1 MMEYNQPNNQ
11 IWGKAFQKRDFKTKQ
26 LNSNQ
31 LDVMK
36 EGSVKANNGEYV
48 KMDIKEWI
56 SKCTQNI
63 KITIFPNDKQGNP
76 NKTKNNDYYYN
87 IRIMEVSDGGSGIN
101 TGIQKPET
109 QKEEKPQPEYIG
121 EEKPPF

>member
-1 MMEYNQPNNQ
+1 MMEYKPNNQ
-11 IWGKAFQKRDFKTKQ
+11 IWSKAFQKRDFKTKQ
-26 LNSNQ
+26 LNPNQ
-31 LDVMK
+31 LEVMS
-36 EGSVKANNGEYV
+36 EGSVTANNGEYV

-76 NKTKNNDYYYN
+76 NKTKNGDSYFSV
-87 IRIMEVSDGGSGIN
+87 RIMEVTDGGSGIN
-101 TGIQKPET
+101 TGIPKPQEQET
-109 QKEEKPQPEYIG
+109 AKPQPEYIG

>member
-1 MMEYNQPNNQ
+1 MMEYKPNNQ
-11 IWGKAFQKRDFKTKQ
+11 IWSKAFQKRDFKTKQ

-31 LDVMK
+31 LDVMS

-63 KITIFPNDKQGNP
+63 KIAIFPNDKQGNP
-76 NKTKNNDYYYN
+76 NKTKNGDSYFSV
-87 IRIMEVSDGGSGIN
+87 RIMEVTDGGSGIN
-101 TGIQKPET
+101 TGIPKPQEQET
-109 QKEEKPQPEYIG
+109 AKPQPEYIG

>member
-1 MMEYNQPNNQ
+1 MEYNQPNNQ

-26 LNSNQ
+26 LNPNQ
-31 LDVMK
+31 LDVMS

-48 KMDIKEWI
+48 KMGIKEWI

>member
-1 MMEYNQPNNQ
+1 MEYNQPNNQ

-26 LNSNQ
+26 LNPNQ

-87 IRIMEVSDGGSGIN
+87 IRIMEVSDGESGIN

>member
-1 MMEYNQPNNQ
+1 MEYNKPNNQ
-11 IWGKAFQKRDFKTKQ
+11 IWGKAFQKRDYKTKQ
-26 LNSNQ
+26 LDPKQ

-63 KITIFPNDKQGNP
+63 KITIFPNDKQGNS

>member
-1 MMEYNQPNNQ
+1 MEYNQPNNQ

-48 KMDIKEWI
+48 KMGIKEWI

-101 TGIQKPET
+101 TSIQKPET
-109 QKEEKPQPEYIG
+109 QKEEKPQPESIG
-121 EEKPPF
+121 EKKPPF

>member
-1 MMEYNQPNNQ
+1 MEYKPNNQ
-11 IWGKAFQKRDFKTKQ
+11 IWSKAFQKRDYKTKQ

-31 LDVMK
+31 LEVMS

-63 KITIFPNDKQGNP
+63 KIAIFPNDKQGNP
-76 NKTKNNDYYYN
+76 NKTKNGDSYFSV
-87 IRIMEVSDGGSGIN
+87 RIMEVTDGGSGIN
-101 TGIQKPET
+101 TGIPKPQEQET
-109 QKEEKPQPEYIG
+109 AKPQPEYIG

>member
-1 MMEYNQPNNQ
+1 MEYNQPNNQ

-87 IRIMEVSDGGSGIN
+87 IRIMEVSDGESGIN

>member
-1 MMEYNQPNNQ
+1 MMESYKPNNQ
-11 IWGKAFQKRDFKTKQ
+11 IWSKAFQKRDFKTKQ
-26 LNSNQ
+26 LNPNQ
-31 LDVMK
+31 LEVMS
-36 EGSVKANNGEYV
+36 EGSVKANNGEYI

-63 KITIFPNDKQGNP
+63 KIAIFPNDKQGNP
-76 NKTKNNDYYYN
+76 NKTKNGDSYYSV
-87 IRIMEVSDGGSGIN
+87 RIMEVTDGTGGIN

>member
-1 MMEYNQPNNQ
+1 MEYKPNNQ
-11 IWGKAFQKRDFKTKQ
+11 IWSKAFQKRDYKTKQ

-31 LDVMK
+31 LEVMS

-63 KITIFPNDKQGNP
+63 KIAIFPNDKQGNP
-76 NKTKNNDYYYN
+76 NKTKNGDSYYSV
-87 IRIMEVSDGGSGIN
+87 RIMEVTNGGSGIN
-101 TGIQKPET
+101 TGIPKPQEQET
-109 QKEEKPQPEYIG
+109 AKPQPEYIG
-121 EEKPPF
+121 KEETPF

>member
-1 MMEYNQPNNQ
+1 MEYNQPNNQ

>member
-1 MMEYNQPNNQ
+1 MDYKPNNQ
-11 IWGKAFQKRDFKTKQ
+11 IWSKAFQKRDFKTKQ

-31 LDVMK
+31 LEVMS
-36 EGSVKANNGEYV
+36 EGSVKAANGEYV

-63 KITIFPNDKQGNP
+63 KIAIFPNDKQGNP
-76 NKTKNNDYYYN
+76 NKTKNGDSYYSV
-87 IRIMEVSDGGSGIN
+87 RIMEVTDGGSGIN
-101 TGIQKPET
+101 TGIPKPQEQET
-109 QKEEKPQPEYIG
+109 AKPQPEYLG

>member
-1 MMEYNQPNNQ
+1 MMEYKPNNQ
-11 IWGKAFQKRDFKTKQ
+11 IWSKAFQKRDFKTKQ
-26 LNSNQ
+26 LNPNQ
-31 LDVMK
+31 LEVMS

-63 KITIFPNDKQGNP
+63 KIAIFPNDKQGNP
-76 NKTKNNDYYYN
+76 NKTKNGDSYFSV
-87 IRIMEVSDGGSGIN
+87 RIMEVTDGGSGIN
-101 TGIQKPET
+101 TGIPKPQEQET
-109 QKEEKPQPEYIG
+109 AKPQPEYIG